1 MPVSRP
7 RSRLLSRH
15 TREWLEA
22 FAAALCLAAIV
33 VLIGHAAPEM
43 LP

>member
-7 RSRLLSRH
+7 RPRLLSRW

-22 FAAALCLAAIV
+22 FAAALCLAAV
-33 VLIGHAAPEM
+33 AALIGHAGPEI